1 MNTHLNRTILII
13 SSILFLISCGDN
25 KKHFIVEG
33 KISEADTL
41 TLFLERRGHA
51 DVTVLDSVKLTKDG
65 DFSFKG
71 EALNY
76 SEFYRL
82 RLENQSIDFSIDSTE
97 TITFTASRPTF
108 ASSYKVEGSFN
119 SARIQEAAIEFNK
132 LRSSINKLQK
142 DHENKVITDQQY
154 VDNIT
159 SVIEKYKAHAADMIV
174 DEYKSTAA
182 YYILF
187 QKIDDLLIFDPYDKK
202 DLNLFRAV
210 ATVWDT
216 FFPESPRTVQLK
228 DYTLNAIA
236 TKKRLEDQQKTF
248 EKLSTQEVNENKE
261 LYVVEFPNVKGEK
274 VSTKSL
280 RGKVVLLDFT
290 AYQSEYS
297 VAHNVR
303 LNQIYEKYK
312 GRLEIYQVSFDTDKH
327 FWMNGAANL
336 PWICVRDQQSLN
348 SALLPK
354 FNIGGLPTTYLLSK
368 EGEIIKR
375 LSLNADLSNEI
386 AKVL

>member
-1 MNTHLNRTILII
+1 MNTHLARIILIL

-25 KKHFIVEG
+25 KKHFTVEG

-51 DVTVLDSVKLTKDG
+51 NVTVLDSVKLTKDG
-65 DFSFKG
+65 NFSFKG

-108 ASSYKVEGSFN
+108 ASAYTVEGSFN
-119 SARIQEAAIEFNK
+119 SARIQEATIELNK

-142 DHENKVITDQQY
+142 DHEKKTISDQQY
-154 VDNIT
+154 LDNIT
-159 SVIEKYKAHAADMIV
+159 EALEKYKSHAADMIV

-182 YYILF
+182 YFILF
-187 QKIDDLLIFDPYDKK
+187 QKIDDMLIFDPYNKK

-216 FFPESPRTVQLK
+216 FFPESPRTIQLK
-228 DYTLNAIA
+228 NYTLNAIA

-261 LYVVEFPNVKGEK
+261 LYIVDLPSISGEK
-274 VSTKSL
+274 ISTKSL
-280 RGKVVLLDFT
+280 RGKVVILDFT

-303 LNQIYEKYK
+303 LNQAYDKYK
-312 GRLEIYQVSFDTDKH
+312 GRLEIYQISFDNDKH
-327 FWMNGAANL
+327 LWMNSATNL
-336 PWICVRDQQSLN
+336 PWICVRDQESLN
-348 SALLPK
+348 SPLLSK
-354 FNIGGLPTTYLLSK
+354 FNIGGLPTTYLLNK
-368 EGEIIKR
+368 DGEIIKR
-375 LSLNADLSNEI
+375 IALNDDLSSEI
-386 AKVL
+386 TKVL